1 LLNTTLGLC
10 YCANK
15 PPVLVIFDT
24 SPLCSARHRC
34 AAGWTGFLDLF
45 LGHYGIEVEEE
56 NILLFV
62 GIIPIAIDVWFKYWI
77 FIGEGNRTCIRAALP
92 AADCSSSS
100 NRSTSRS
107 SKQMQ

>member
-1 LLNTTLGLC
+1 MPSTAHVHPCNTALC
-10 YCANK
+10 CTY
-15 PPVLVIFDT
+15 
-24 SPLCSARHRC
+24 

-77 FIGEGNRTCIRAALP
+77 FIGEQNGG
-92 AADCSSSS
+92 SSGTRIVSRRGGGCGSVHDSS
-100 NRSTSRS
+100 
-107 SKQMQ
+107 